1 MSFNNLNSDPL
12 KANSMS
18 SSSSSSTNSQFT
30 PPIMMISNPYRPM
43 DYRSQY
49 QINSNYAVH
58 RQPKTKALTTKNPTD
73 KRLIKQ
79 KAMCKCCNGC
89 VGDGYIGGLEGS
101 LDGSLDGYSDNYINY
116 PGIYPSIY
124 PGVYPGVYP
133 GYY

>member
-1 MSFNNLNSDPL
+1 MSFNNLTPDPL

-49 QINSNYAVH
+49 QINGNYA
-58 RQPKTKALTTKNPTD
+58 RQPKPKVLTSKNPSD

-79 KAMCKCCNGC
+79 KAACKCCNGC

-116 PGIYPSIY
+116 PGIYPGIYGGGIY
-124 PGVYPGVYP
+124 PGIYP